1 MTLAKTVKY
10 SLHWGEATQV
20 NRLYV
25 LRLLW
30 KGQVGN
36 YHRHRWNVSPQLCLS
51 KWVNLNIIAPSTS
64 PWTHLLC
71 APGLLHF
78 QCSLCCV
85 TAQPA
90 PLPEH
95 QRKIFLPGH
104 RVFALGIQIRYFLL
118 PLVSP
123 GASFLR
129 DGLRQ
134 PLQKFS
140 QSRKSRAFPAPYCGH
155 CCTAGPKHSFRVINT
170 NPCLFSRSLLL
181 LECCQTHLHIK
192 WTRKL
197 AVFLVKQSPR
207 FV

>member
-30 KGQVGN
+30 EGQVGN

-51 KWVNLNIIAPSTS
+51 KRVNLNIIAPSTS

-71 APGLLHF
+71 AQCLLHF

-95 QRKIFLPGH
+95 QRKIFYQD
-104 RVFALGIQIRYFLL
+104 IEFLL
-118 PLVSP
+118 WAFRSDIFSSLWCLQVPLSLEMASVSHFRSSVSP
-123 GASFLR
+123 ERAEPSQLLTVVTAAPQAQSTAS
-129 DGLRQ
+129 
-134 PLQKFS
+134 
-140 QSRKSRAFPAPYCGH
+140 
-155 CCTAGPKHSFRVINT
+155 V
-170 NPCLFSRSLLL
+170 
-181 LECCQTHLHIK
+181 
-192 WTRKL
+192 
-197 AVFLVKQSPR
+197 
-207 FV
+207 